1 MKIIYVIAV
10 VCMVS
15 SLASCRKYEPYDTDF
30 GITTSYFSTQKPL
43 RTIVSYD
50 NMQFKVGVAMGGVR
64 ENTKD
69 QTVTFAVD
77 PSLLITVAGAGS
89 FTLMP
94 SAYYTLSNSST
105 ITIAK
110 GSFVG
115 DITVTLNRSLF
126 TADVNAVNRYYA
138 IPLRIVSST
147 TDSVLRGNATVPAKD
162 YTILVVKYISAYS
175 GSYYHKGVEERID
188 ASGNVLETKTYSNA
202 DLSKNQVWTLNTV
215 NANTVTTNGAGV
227 STTGFLQLS
236 LNGTNVTVAA
246 GNAVVS
252 SVSGTGTFNST
263 SKQFNLDYSFNIGAN
278 KFRVKDTLIQRTPPE
293 QDLRFEEW

>member
-1 MKIIYVIAV
+1 MNRTKLILVI
-10 VCMVS
+10 CLLYMIS
-15 SLASCRKYEPYDTDF
+15 SCKKYAAYDTDF
-30 GITTSYFSTQKPL
+30 GITTTYFATQKPL
-43 RTIVSYD
+43 RTIVSYG

-77 PSLLITVAGAGS
+77 PTLLTTVAGAGS

-105 ITIAK
+105 MTIAK

-126 TADVNAVNRYYA
+126 TSDVNAVNRFYA
-138 IPLRIVSST
+138 IPLRIVNST

-188 ASGNVLETKTYSNA
+188 ASGNVLETKTYTNA
-202 DLSKNQVWTLNTV
+202 DLVKNQVWTLNTV
-215 NANTVTTNGAGV
+215 HADTVTTSGAGV
-227 STTGFLQLS
+227 STSGFLKLS
-236 LNGTNVTVAA
+236 INGTSVTVGA

-252 SVSGTGTFNST
+252 SVTGTGTLDNT
-263 SKQFNLDYSFNIGAN
+263 KKQFYLDYSFNIGAN
-278 KFRVKDTLIQRTPPE
+278 KFRVKDTLIQRNPPE